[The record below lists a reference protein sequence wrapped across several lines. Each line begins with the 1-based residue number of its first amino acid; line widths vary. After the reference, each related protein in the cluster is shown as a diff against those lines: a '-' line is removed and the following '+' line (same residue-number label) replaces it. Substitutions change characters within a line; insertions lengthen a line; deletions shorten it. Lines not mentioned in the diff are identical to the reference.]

1 MRRIRLKNELIK
13 QWSDGT
19 NITNSGFIENYEDI
33 INRIERHFDIG
44 PINIHIINDEFD
56 KVFLITL
63 EINDKYPFKPP
74 TVMVNTTYNY
84 RRLLV
89 NINNTLVKETL
100 GLDCLCCSSIL
111 CNWSPAYGISHLI
124 DEISQNLHLKLR
136 SSSINVAHLFT
147 MHRFGH
153 YLPIEEF
160 L

>member
-1 MRRIRLKNELIK
+1 MRTRLKHELIR

-33 INRIERHFDIG
+33 INRLESNLDPG
-44 PINIHIINDEFD
+44 PINIHIINYEFD
-56 KVFLITL
+56 KILLITL
-63 EINDKYPFKPP
+63 EFNSTYPFKPP
-74 TVMVNTTYNY
+74 NVMVNTTYNY
-84 RRLLV
+84 KQLLV

-111 CNWSPAYGISHLI
+111 CKWSPAYSISHLI

-147 MHRFGH
+147 MKTFGH